1 MIGQFLVDALKFE
14 GHKYEGYSGSTTSY
28 FIRLVDT
35 GGMAVEAEP
44 SCQYSVTWW
53 QPCEW

>member
-44 SCQYSVTWW
+44 SQQYYIAFS
-53 QPCEW
+53 